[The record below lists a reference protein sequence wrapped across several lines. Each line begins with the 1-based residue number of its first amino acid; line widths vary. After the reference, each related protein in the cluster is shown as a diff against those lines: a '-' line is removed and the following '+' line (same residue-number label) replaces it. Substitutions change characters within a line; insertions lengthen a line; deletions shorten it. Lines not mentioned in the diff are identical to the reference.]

1 MTDRKQSE
9 IDIQQLP
16 KALKEVLV
24 ESTQYCIE
32 KNIHAVTPNVMTVIL
47 LQKET
52 VQNELKK
59 HQMNFGEVIK
69 GIDYYLTH
77 NYTTKVD
84 INEDNVTFDMQTSKI
99 ITSLLL
105 NQTFTEEGL
114 KIKQWDVLC
123 EIKDMEGTFLNQ
135 ILSQD
140 EETAKKA
147 RQIFRNQVQQQEDL
161 DEEVEEL
168 LKNFTV
174 DYTELAREGNL
185 DPVIGRDVEI
195 HEITEVLARKK
206 KNNVVL
212 LGNPGTG
219 KTSIIEGIALAIVN
233 ETAPDVILDKS
244 VVSIDTAGLLAG
256 TKYRGEFEER
266 CRKIFDVITERGNV
280 ILFID
285 EAHTVMGAGASSSG
299 GVDLAN
305 MMKPKLARG
314 QLSCIMATTKEEY
327 RQTIQKDGAMVRRL
341 QTYTINEPTDEHM
354 IDILTGLVPVYEKYH
369 QVEFKVDM
377 PTVALTLGKRYMQ
390 TKANPDKS
398 IDILDSIGAYCR
410 VNKIHEVTMDEV
422 MTVVSRMANVPAE
435 TMSENESTVLRTL
448 AEKMKKKVFNQDEP
462 IDTIIDE
469 LIISKAGLKD
479 DNKPMGAFLVVGT
492 SGTGKTH
499 TSKELAKNLGIPLI
513 KYDMSE
519 YQESHSV
526 SKLIGSPPGYV
537 GYEENSA
544 KLVDDIADNPNCV
557 LLLDEVEKA
566 HPKVLTVLLQIMDD
580 ATLTSSSG
588 KVAKF
593 NNVIM
598 IMTSNLG
605 ARSANRETIGFNA
618 KKSGVGDI
626 KKAVE
631 GFFPPEFINRLNA
644 IFTFNNLD
652 RDTMLKIVER
662 ETDTLNDKLKERN
675 ISVTMTDHAKQWLA
689 TEGFDETMGARPL
702 QRLFSEQIK
711 KDVSKKIVLESL
723 PAGSVIQVD
732 VIDDKLVVNTSVMK
746 IATETLT
753 EA

>member
-16 KALKEVLV
+16 KSLKEVLV
-24 ESTQYCIE
+24 ESTEYCME
-32 KNIHAVTPNVMTVIL
+32 FNIHAVTPNVMTLIL
-47 LQKET
+47 LKKENI
-52 VQNELKK
+52 QNELKK
-59 HQMNFGEVIK
+59 HQLNFDQVIQ
-69 GIDYYLTH
+69 GIDHHLT
-77 NYTTKVD
+77 NNCASKVD
-84 INEDNVTFDMQTSKI
+84 ITEDNVTYDMQTSQI
-99 ITSLLL
+99 IASLLL
-105 NQTFTEEGL
+105 NQTFTEEGM
-114 KIKQWDVLC
+114 KVKQWDVLC
-123 EIKDMEGTFLNQ
+123 EIKEMEGTILNQ

-174 DYTELAREGNL
+174 DYTDLAREGNL

-219 KTSIIEGIALAIVN
+219 KTSVIEGIALAIVN

-244 VVSIDTAGLLAG
+244 VVAIDTAGLLAG
-256 TKYRGEFEER
+256 TKYRGDFEER
-266 CRKIFDVITERGNV
+266 CRKILDVISERGNV

-341 QTYTINEPTDEHM
+341 QTYNINEPTDEHM
-354 IDILTGLVPVYEKYH
+354 IEILTGLVPIYEKYH
-369 QVEFKVDM
+369 QVEFKIDM
-377 PTVALTLGKRYMQ
+377 ASQALSLGKRYMQ

-398 IDILDSIGAYCR
+398 IDILDSVGAYCR
-410 VNKIHEVTMDEV
+410 VNKITEVTMSEV
-422 MTVVSRMANVPAE
+422 MEVVSRMANVPVE
-435 TMSENESTVLRTL
+435 TMSENEHTVLRDL
-448 AEKMKKKVFNQDEP
+448 ASNIKLKVFNQDDA
-462 IDTIIDE
+462 IDTVIDE

-479 DNKPMGAFLVVGT
+479 DSKTMGSFLFVGT

-499 TSKELAKNLGIPLI
+499 SSKALAENLGIPLI

-544 KLVDDIADNPNCV
+544 KLVDDISDNPNCV

-566 HPKVLTVLLQIMDD
+566 HPKVLTLLLQIMDD

-593 NNVIM
+593 NNVIL

-605 ARSANRETIGFNA
+605 ARDANREMIGFNR
-618 KKSGVGDI
+618 KKSGGSDI
-626 KKAVE
+626 RKAVE
-631 GFFPPEFINRLNA
+631 KFFAPEFINRMNGV
-644 IFTFNNLD
+644 FTFNNLD
-652 RDTMLKIVER
+652 HDTMLKIVDRELTVLNEKLSER
-662 ETDTLNDKLKERN
+662 SIEVVMSTEAKE
-675 ISVTMTDHAKQWLA
+675 WLA

-702 QRLFSEQIK
+702 QRLFSEEIK
-711 KDVSKKIVLESL
+711 KDISKKIVIENI
-723 PAGSVIQVD
+723 PNGSHINVD
-732 VIDDKLVVNTSVMK
+732 IIDGKMVFTTDSMN
-746 IATETLT
+746 IIEDALT
-753 EA
+753 QA